1 MNQIHNTVKLGERDG
16 EEWLLLNL
24 KRQFMF
30 VLSPP
35 VWHTCFFNFLRCPEG
50 FQGVGCK
57 TPFCRAGCYNGGTC
71 VKPNVCKCT
80 EGFEGPACLSPLC
93 QPPCRYGGKC
103 IGPGTCRCSHGFIGS
118 RCEKKRCLV
127 TCLNGGKCIGPY
139 VCQCMPGYSGQR
151 CEIGRSAFSLQ
162 DYVQIKLYFYSG
174 FSP

>member
-1 MNQIHNTVKLGERDG
+1 
-16 EEWLLLNL
+16 
-24 KRQFMF
+24 MF

-35 VWHTCFFNFLRCPEG
+35 VWHTCFFKFLRCPEG

-162 DYVQIKLYFYSG
+162 VTYKLSYISTQG
-174 FSP
+174 FLHKESPGVVDTLTFDGKFTLL